1 MVRKT
6 KEEAQATRDSILD
19 AAERV
24 FHRKGVGRTSLSEVA
39 SEAGVTRGAIYWH
52 FANKGEVFDAMMRR
66 AMAPL
71 ESMGQAD
78 YTSAERPLEA
88 LRQRLL
94 AIVEVILGDPR
105 YLRVFSIAWHKCEY
119 VDELVPIIDQCM
131 EAGDRHLGR
140 IETAIRAARA
150 LGQIPA
156 AVDPR
161 RAAMGL
167 MVLLDGLIA
176 DWAMQPQLVDLGHA
190 EEWIDC
196 YLRGLGWPGEAGDR
210 DAPRL

>member
-1 MVRKT
+1 MVRRT

-52 FANKGEVFDAMMRR
+52 FANKGEVFDAMMCR
-66 AMAPL
+66 AVTPL
-71 ESMGQAD
+71 ESMEQAD
-78 YTSAERPLEA
+78 YAGAEAPLEE
-88 LRQRLL
+88 LRGRLL
-94 AIVEVILGDPR
+94 SILGLILNEPR

-119 VDELVPIIDQCM
+119 VDEMAPIIDQCM

-140 IETAIRAARA
+140 IEEAVRAARQK
-150 LGQIPA
+150 GQIPA
-156 AVDPR
+156 RVDPR

-167 MVLLDGLIA
+167 TVLIDGLIA
-176 DWAMQPQLVDLGHA
+176 DWAMQPHTIDLGHA

-196 YLRGLGWPGEAGDR
+196 YLRGLGWTREADGGEASR
-210 DAPRL
+210 V